1 MSKQTK
7 SENQIIYI
15 CDFRRYEKS
24 SSKKRPAWKGI
35 DFDDF
40 VFCTTESK
48 SIPFHAGLF
57 LEDDFS

>member
-24 SSKKRPAWKGI
+24 SSKKATSFWSLGML
-35 DFDDF
+35 
-40 VFCTTESK
+40 
-48 SIPFHAGLF
+48 PFR
-57 LEDDFS
+57 

>member
-24 SSKKRPAWKGI
+24 SSKKATSWG
-35 DFDDF
+35 
-40 VFCTTESK
+40 S
-48 SIPFHAGLF
+48 
-57 LEDDFS
+57 

>member
-24 SSKKRPAWKGI
+24 SSKKRGGGKW
-35 DFDDF
+35 FF
-40 VFCTTESK
+40 
-48 SIPFHAGLF
+48 F
-57 LEDDFS
+57 LLRGFLKKRSE

>member
-24 SSKKRPAWKGI
+24 SSKAGMKRY
-35 DFDDF
+35 
-40 VFCTTESK
+40 
-48 SIPFHAGLF
+48 
-57 LEDDFS
+57 